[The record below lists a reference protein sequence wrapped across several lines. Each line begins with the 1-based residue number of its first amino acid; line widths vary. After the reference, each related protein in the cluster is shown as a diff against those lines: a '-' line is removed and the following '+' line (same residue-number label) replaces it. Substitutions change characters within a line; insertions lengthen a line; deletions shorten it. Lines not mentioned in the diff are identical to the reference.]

1 MFITFEANEGAGKST
16 QARKLATYLEA
27 QGHEVVL
34 TREPGGSPGA
44 EEIRSLI
51 ITGDADR
58 WSADVELLLFTAARR
73 DHIERVLR
81 PALARGAI
89 IVCDRYV
96 GSTYALQGAG
106 GMPREKMEMLF
117 DTFCGLKPDL
127 TLFLDIDP
135 DVSIARGMSRLE
147 ADASNENRMELKGS
161 AFHRKVSELF
171 TRQFNENDEWVRV
184 DADQDIESIH
194 RQICAIVDAEI
205 AAKTTMREIA

>member
-16 QARKLATYLEA
+16 QARKLAAYLEA
-27 QGHEVVL
+27 QGHDVVL

-44 EEIRSLI
+44 EQIRSLI

-73 DHIERVLR
+73 DHIERVLK
-81 PALARGAI
+81 PALDRGAI

-127 TLFLDIDP
+127 TVFLDIDP
-135 DVSIARGMSRLE
+135 EVSLKRGMSRLE
-147 ADASNENRMELKGS
+147 ASASDENRMELKGS
-161 AFHRKVSELF
+161 GFHRKVSEIF
-171 TRQFNENDEWVRV
+171 TQQYHENDEWVRI
-184 DADQDIESIH
+184 DAEQAIEEIH
-194 RQICAIVDAEI
+194 RQICKVVDAELEHRN
-205 AAKTTMREIA
+205 MLRESA

>member
-1 MFITFEANEGAGKST
+1 MFITLEANEGAGKST
-16 QARKLATYLEA
+16 QARKLAAYLEA
-27 QGHEVVL
+27 QGHDVVL

-73 DHIERVLR
+73 DHIERVLK
-81 PALARGAI
+81 PALDRGAI
-89 IVCDRYV
+89 IICDRYV

-117 DTFCGLKPDL
+117 NTFCGLKPDL

-135 DVSIARGMSRLE
+135 EVSLKRGMNRLE
-147 ADASNENRMELKGS
+147 ASASDENRMELKGS
-161 AFHRKVSELF
+161 EFHRKVSEIF
-171 TRQFNENDEWVRV
+171 TQQFRENDEWVRI
-184 DADQDIESIH
+184 DADQDIEAIH
-194 RQICAIVDAEI
+194 LEI
-205 AAKTTMREIA
+205 REIVEAELGRRCELRASA